1 MARSAIIV
9 AGGQGLRMGHELP
22 KQFIEVLGLPIL
34 MHTINKFDRV
44 FGNDDQIILVLPESH
59 VAFWESLCAKHT
71 FNVSHQ
77 IAFGGKTRFDSV
89 KNGLNLCSNS
99 GIVGIHDGVRPLIS
113 ESLIASCYDHASK
126 NGSALPVHA
135 ISQSLRKVDG
145 DSSQPLDRT
154 GVVEVQTPQCFR
166 VDRIKT
172 AYDTEFQA
180 AFTDDATVFELAGN
194 SVSLM
199 TGEATNLKIT
209 TPSDLKIA
217 EAILGM
223 SAGS

>member
-1 MARSAIIV
+1 M
-9 AGGQGLRMGHELP
+9 
-22 KQFIEVLGLPIL
+22 
-34 MHTINKFDRV
+34 
-44 FGNDDQIILVLPESH
+44 
-59 VAFWESLCAKHT
+59 
-71 FNVSHQ
+71 
-77 IAFGGKTRFDSV
+77 
-89 KNGLNLCSNS
+89 
-99 GIVGIHDGVRPLIS
+99 
-113 ESLIASCYDHASK
+113 
-126 NGSALPVHA
+126 
-135 ISQSLRKVDG
+135 
-145 DSSQPLDRT
+145 DRT